1 MRKYNLFLILFCFC
15 FWNANFAQKSHKNF
29 RIENS
34 SVIEG
39 LSQSMS
45 DDWERYSDLFSC
57 LKGDTLFFC
66 RADYYNPKQIELFK
80 YDIKTATYCADKVN
94 LEPLLCKNGSAYYL
108 MNFAVSDKY
117 LVFFASN
124 DEWQFLF
131 FFKRQNGNY
140 VYDFKYKDTDNLFM
154 QGLEFLPNGKL
165 LGLKNYVYPIETADE
180 STKLSVFNPE
190 TKSIE
195 KVVKVDFPL
204 PLYSLTT
211 PYSILSVND
220 SSVFLSQRGD
230 YKISEYDFDL
240 NEISVLTGGSNSW
253 KRMPQSLSDSIMNV
267 SRQAVDRLYVFEKV
281 KERYSCIHR
290 IHSDGDKL
298 FVVYSKKGNFHRYYY
313 DVWRKENGEWKLAE
327 KEIKDYSSS
336 VRHFYKRSLFGF
348 NDDHFYLIGDKALRL
363 GLRPPDFGCH
373 IKPVYMLK
381 LKKYL
386 MNNPIPYCVEVL
398 SFD

>member
-1 MRKYNLFLILFCFC
+1 MRKYNLFLILFCFG

-29 RIENS
+29 RIETS
-34 SVIEG
+34 VVIEG
-39 LSQSMS
+39 LSKNMS

-57 LKGDTLFFC
+57 LKGDSLFFFQ
-66 RADYYNPKQIELFK
+66 ADYYNPKQIELFK

-298 FVVYSKKGNFHRYYY
+298 FVVYSKKGNFRRYYY
-313 DVWRKENGEWKLAE
+313 DVWRKENGRWKLAE
-327 KEIKDYSSS
+327 QQIKSHSGS
-336 VRHFYKRSLFGF
+336 IRHFYKRSLFCSL
-348 NDDHFYLIGDKALRL
+348 DEQFYLIGNKALRL
-363 GLRPPDFGCH
+363 GLRPADMGFH
-373 IKPVYMLK
+373 IRSVYMSK

-386 MNNPIPYCVEVL
+386 MNNHIPYCVEVL

>member
-1 MRKYNLFLILFCFC
+1 MRKYNLFLILFCFG

-57 LKGDTLFFC
+57 LKGDTLFFFQ
-66 RADYYNPKQIELFK
+66 ADYYNPKQIELFK

-108 MNFAVSDKY
+108 MNFAVNDKY
-117 LVFFASN
+117 LVLFASN

-230 YKISEYDFDL
+230 YK
-240 NEISVLTGGSNSW
+240 N
-253 KRMPQSLSDSIMNV
+253 KRI
-267 SRQAVDRLYVFEKV
+267 RF
-281 KERYSCIHR
+281 
-290 IHSDGDKL
+290 
-298 FVVYSKKGNFHRYYY
+298 
-313 DVWRKENGEWKLAE
+313 
-327 KEIKDYSSS
+327 
-336 VRHFYKRSLFGF
+336 
-348 NDDHFYLIGDKALRL
+348 
-363 GLRPPDFGCH
+363 RP
-373 IKPVYMLK
+373 
-381 LKKYL
+381 
-386 MNNPIPYCVEVL
+386 
-398 SFD
+398 